1 MHCHGRGFPASPIA
15 TSAQCRRPGRRI
27 KDEPKAVMRL
37 VALLMIATAAAAAP
51 PAGKRTPTPAAT
63 LAAPLTGSW
72 AGDGFALRS
81 AGSGYVVQG
90 KCAAGKIS
98 GTVVPDAAGAFTAA
112 GYFNPQRPVRLSLP
126 IGSRDQ
132 LPVVEPLSQIAPRD
146 RAALFKGQISGNK
159 LTLLVRIAGSS
170 GDTRH
175 VLKRGAAIR
184 FKDCS

>member
-1 MHCHGRGFPASPIA
+1 
-15 TSAQCRRPGRRI
+15 
-27 KDEPKAVMRL
+27 MRL

-51 PAGKRTPTPAAT
+51 PAGKRTPN
-63 LAAPLTGSW
+63 LANPLTGTW
-72 AGDGFALRS
+72 AGDGFALRP
-81 AGSGYVVQG
+81 GGTGYVVQG
-90 KCAAGKIS
+90 KCAAGKIT

-112 GYFNPQRPVRLSLP
+112 GYFNPQGPVRRPLP
-126 IGSRDQ
+126 TGSGDQ

-146 RAALFKGQISGNK
+146 RPALFKGQISGNT